1 MRYANFPAYTITGAL
16 ATNTELNS
24 RALLISNANA
34 STPQTVTFSAE
45 VWETVVGGTRDQEE
59 YGDYTGRQY
68 KNLSFVVSLRP
79 AETLVLPLSL
89 KKVNTSGTTIPAN
102 VNVYVL
108 V

>member
-24 RALLISNANA
+24 RALLISNTNTTA
-34 STPQTVTFSAE
+34 QTVTFSAE

-68 KNLSFVVSLRP
+68 KNLSFVVRLR
-79 AETLVLPLSL
+79 ADETLVLPLSL
-89 KKVNTSGTTIPAN
+89 KKVNTSGTNIPAN